1 MKTITIAV
9 LFAMVFS
16 TLMIMDVR
24 DTMLVLG
31 RNKDI
36 QKCFRI

>member
-1 MKTITIAV
+1 MKTTTIAV
-9 LFAMVFS
+9 LFATAFS
-16 TLMIMDVR
+16 TLMIMDVK
-24 DTMLVLG
+24 DTMLVLA